1 LGGEVTVQSD
11 PGRGPNGAAK
21 HGSIGAR
28 FGVSLDSS
36 LQDRWFDLGTRAS
49 TAARGPNATQ
59 VNHSLAAEINADPQ
73 SPLVPVY
80 LLWIADN
87 LAREGRNADALDV
100 YDRAIAAVG
109 DSAPLAERY
118 DVRRAVLKS
127 MSGAFD
133 RAGDPAGAIRTLV
146 DLGDVRTDDP
156 GPLYQAGYL
165 AERSGRNDEA
175 RDLYLAAAGRAKPR
189 RQHDPSELARRA
201 AARLDEPSSA
211 FRETPESLIDEVRS
225 AIEDRDASRLAAVRS
240 NTHFSVGAVG
250 GESGFEGV
258 DVAESLFSEL
268 ATRPISVGGVLG
280 SGGKRY
286 LQTQG
291 WKGSLFR
298 GEVLLVLIRSGRGW
312 QWTGIALADP
322 TEEWMARWR
331 PAKIETNQPLP
342 FPLRA
347 PWPAGQSFRAG
358 GIRDFALKTA
368 AIAAA
373 GFIGGPILAYVFSR
387 NDCGFGTPGY
397 YYNTGPTHD
406 EEDAFAIDFTRY
418 KYGQPFNSIAEGTPV
433 LAAADG
439 NVIDFEDSV
448 PSGEDPGYPNMVE
461 VQHPDPVTGAPR
473 FVSRYLHLAGPKL
486 SVSYL
491 MPVKAGNRLG
501 LVDDTGYSYLQHL
514 HFSIH
519 DSQAPYTGYSYG
531 ASVRPSPMDGQTLGD
546 GDSGKCIRSANIETE
561 PPISVDDI
569 SNPSQFESQ
578 HYVHTETADGLHLYT
593 LTGVVILHLKGTGR
607 DWLRAQVNLGITV
620 PEIPAGFGLK
630 LKHWSPLVTLN
641 AIQNDE
647 VANWAGWA
655 VDWFQVAHPA
665 SPITQQVT
673 VETGVAVRDSDGY
686 LLRLGYEVTLAGT
699 FSDRPEEPE
708 GPVFL

>member
-1 LGGEVTVQSD
+1 MQSD
-11 PGRGPNGAAK
+11 PRRRRDGATE
-21 HGSIGAR
+21 HGSIAER

-36 LQDRWFDLGTRAS
+36 LQDRWFDLGTRAA
-49 TAARGPNATQ
+49 TAARGPKATH
-59 VNHSLAAEINADPQ
+59 VNYLLAAEVHADPQ
-73 SPLVPVY
+73 SPLAPVY
-80 LLWIADN
+80 LLWMADN
-87 LAREGRNADALDV
+87 LAREGRNADALGV
-100 YDRAIAAVG
+100 YERAIGAV
-109 DSAPLAERY
+109 DDAAPLAERY

-133 RAGDPAGAIRTLV
+133 RAGDPDGAIRTLV

-165 AERSGRNDEA
+165 AERSGRIDEA
-175 RDLYLAAAGRAKPR
+175 RDLYLAAAGRAEPR

-211 FRETPESLIDEVRS
+211 FRDTPESLLDEMRS

-240 NTHFSVGAVG
+240 NTHFSVGPVG
-250 GESGFEGV
+250 GEAGFEGI
-258 DVAESLFSEL
+258 DVADSLFSEL
-268 ATRPISVGGVLG
+268 ATRPISVGRVLG

-291 WKGSLFR
+291 WKGSMFR
-298 GEVLLVLIRSGRGW
+298 GEVLLVVTRSGRGW
-312 QWTGIALADP
+312 QWTGIALANP
-322 TEEWMARWR
+322 TEEWISRWR
-331 PAKIETNQPLP
+331 PAKIQTNQPLP
-342 FPLRA
+342 IPLRA

-358 GIRDFALKTA
+358 GIRDFAFKTA
-368 AIAAA
+368 AVAAA
-373 GFIGGPILAYVFSR
+373 GFIAGPILAYAFSR

-461 VQHPDPVTGAPR
+461 VEHPDPVTGAPR

-486 SVSYL
+486 TISYL

-501 LVDDTGYSYLQHL
+501 FVDDTGYSYLQHL

-519 DSQAPYTGYSYG
+519 DRQIPYTGYSYG
-531 ASVRPSPMDGQTLGD
+531 GSVRPSPMDGQTLDD
-546 GDSGKCIRSANIETE
+546 GDSGKCIRSSNIETE
-561 PPISVDDI
+561 PAISVDDI
-569 SNPSQFESQ
+569 NNPSQFESQ

-593 LTGVVILHLKGTGR
+593 LTGVVLLHLRGTGR
-607 DWLRAQVNLGITV
+607 DWLRGQVNLGITV
-620 PEIPAGFGLK
+620 PEIPAGTGLK
-630 LKHWSPLVTLN
+630 LKHWAPLVTLN

-655 VDWFQVAHPA
+655 VDWFQLAYPA
-665 SPITQQVT
+665 VPITKQVT

-686 LLRLGYEVTLAGT
+686 LLRLGYEVTLTGT
-699 FSDRPEEPE
+699 FSERPEEPE
-708 GPVFL
+708 GPIIL